1 MHWSAEPNCP
11 NSGRQGQQRTHC
23 ISLLCSGHSRDSQSL
38 CPWQACESRRLN
50 MTCVRLHKPENITM
64 APAYETL
71 GVCTKASSPV
81 NARND
86 RHHARPWDMPRLPHA
101 GTISPSGL
109 RGILPCPSFKC
120 AHVDTRACT
129 KNIPEK
135 MLQKTTRP
143 SWAQL
148 VWASEVVRAEDF
160 SDRCFLL
167 TSRSRLCSALS
178 AISRKKL
185 EKLYVFFPRYGI
197 MKKTTYYSTCVE
209 RVRSVR
215 RLVRSQN
222 LLAY

>member
-1 MHWSAEPNCP
+1 
-11 NSGRQGQQRTHC
+11 
-23 ISLLCSGHSRDSQSL
+23 
-38 CPWQACESRRLN
+38 

-71 GVCTKASSPV
+71 RVCTKASSPV

-135 MLQKTTRP
+135 MLQKTIRP

-178 AISRKKL
+178 AISRTTL
-185 EKLYVFFPRYGI
+185 EKLYVFFRRYGI

>member
-1 MHWSAEPNCP
+1 MFRTLTRQPITVPVASLRIAKAEYDVCQTP
-11 NSGRQGQQRTHC
+11 
-23 ISLLCSGHSRDSQSL
+23 
-38 CPWQACESRRLN
+38 QAG
-50 MTCVRLHKPENITM
+50 NITM

-71 GVCTKASSPV
+71 RVCTKASSPV

-135 MLQKTTRP
+135 MLQKTIRP

-160 SDRCFLL
+160 SDRCFC
-167 TSRSRLCSALS
+167 SHRAVGYVPRSPRFPAQRWRNCT
-178 AISRKKL
+178 
-185 EKLYVFFPRYGI
+185 YFFVV
-197 MKKTTYYSTCVE
+197 TV
-209 RVRSVR
+209 
-215 RLVRSQN
+215 L
-222 LLAY
+222 

>member
-1 MHWSAEPNCP
+1 MVSKFQMPKVRKKP
-11 NSGRQGQQRTHC
+11 RTHG
-23 ISLLCSGHSRDSQSL
+23 CSGHSRASQSL

-50 MTCVRLHKPENITM
+50 TTCVRRYKPENIAL

-71 GVCTKASSPV
+71 GACTKASSPV

-135 MLQKTTRP
+135 MLQKTARP

-167 TSRSRLCSALS
+167 ILGTSRSRLCSALS
-178 AISRKKL
+178 TKLCRNAIL
-185 EKLYVFFPRYGI
+185 
-197 MKKTTYYSTCVE
+197 
-209 RVRSVR
+209 
-215 RLVRSQN
+215 
-222 LLAY
+222 

>member
-1 MHWSAEPNCP
+1 MFRTLTRQPITVPVASLRIAKAEYDVCQTP
-11 NSGRQGQQRTHC
+11 
-23 ISLLCSGHSRDSQSL
+23 
-38 CPWQACESRRLN
+38 QAG
-50 MTCVRLHKPENITM
+50 NITM

-71 GVCTKASSPV
+71 RVCTKASSPV

-135 MLQKTTRP
+135 MLQKTIRP

-148 VWASEVVRAEDF
+148 VWASEVVRAKDF

-178 AISRKKL
+178 AISRTTL
-185 EKLYVFFPRYGI
+185 EKLYVFFRRYGI